1 MVIFIKNKGMQAYG
15 ISAELPTD
23 LSSMDAPYYEIVMRV
38 NSLSDAKLYFSVGC
52 GNNCMGSIELPVSKM
67 AEWEA
72 INVPLSCLKKDGL
85 SLTSFFV
92 EVFFVEVFFVVANF
106 KKFYCESS
114 LLRSI

>member
-1 MVIFIKNKGMQAYG
+1 
-15 ISAELPTD
+15 
-23 LSSMDAPYYEIVMRV
+23 MDSPYYEIVMRV

-85 SLTSFFV
+85 NESKVQIRGLFSS
-92 EVFFVEVFFVVANF
+92 EEQINF
-106 KKFYCESS
+106 DVN
-114 LLRSI
+114 SIIIKDGAITGTKVSC